1 MCVII
6 IIFNLNIVFIKKNY
20 ENQNFRRQKV
30 LPLSSFHEKLS
41 LEGLLYPYAFF
52 LYCVNFELNFI
63 EVFNPLT
70 LYVNNCLCDLFLFVQ
85 KVNKIIVCEVHV
97 NAIVIINVLF
107 FMF

>member
-1 MCVII
+1 M
-6 IIFNLNIVFIKKNY
+6 
-20 ENQNFRRQKV
+20 
-30 LPLSSFHEKLS
+30 
-41 LEGLLYPYAFF
+41 
-52 LYCVNFELNFI
+52 NFELNFI

-107 FMF
+107 CMFYMLHHWHTLYDVHQKKWQGNSIRDMNLVITHDISMSEKLHGSFEIIVYL